1 MKKSIIS
8 LSVLSILVLASCSNE
23 HNQDA
28 HENHDTSAS
37 VVKEEVTNS
46 ATVEHSLKEVS
57 PATREM
63 MKSLFGHYT
72 HLKNALVNADVKE
85 AQMGAQ
91 AMLDVLN
98 KFDVSKITAE
108 EKKILDS
115 HLAPIKEDASHIV
128 ENNEIAHQREH
139 LVSLSTHVY
148 ELVKAFGVEKEV
160 YYSYCPMA
168 NNDKGAYWVSE
179 IKEIKN
185 PYFGNDML
193 TCGEVKET
201 IK

>member
-8 LSVLSILVLASCSNE
+8 LSVLSILVLASCNNE
-23 HNQDA
+23 HNHDT
-28 HENHDTSAS
+28 HENRDTASS
-37 VVKEEVTNS
+37 VVKEENTS
-46 ATVEHSLKEVS
+46 STTLEHSLKEAS
-57 PATREM
+57 PATSEM
-63 MKSLFGHYT
+63 MKSLFEHYT

-85 AQMGAQ
+85 AQIGAQ

-98 KFDVSKITAE
+98 KFDISKTTTD
-108 EKKILDS
+108 EKMILDS
-115 HLAPIKEDASHIV
+115 HLAPIKEDVSHVV

-139 LVSLSTHVY
+139 LTTLSTHIY

>member
-28 HENHDTSAS
+28 HENHDTSVS
-37 VVKEEVTNS
+37 LVKEEATNS
-46 ATVEHSLKEVS
+46 ATMEHSLKEVS
-57 PATREM
+57 PATSEM

-91 AMLDVLN
+91 SMLDVLN
-98 KFDVSKITAE
+98 KFDTSKITAD

-115 HLAPIKEDASHIV
+115 HLAPIKEDASHVV
-128 ENNEIAHQREH
+128 ENNKIAHQREH
-139 LVSLSTHVY
+139 LVTLSTHIY
-148 ELVKAFGVEKEV
+148 ELVKSFGVEKEV

>member
-8 LSVLSILVLASCSNE
+8 LSILSILVLASCSNE
-23 HNQDA
+23 HNHDA

-37 VVKEEVTNS
+37 AVKEVTNS
-46 ATVEHSLKEVS
+46 ITVEHSLKEVS
-57 PATREM
+57 PATTEM
-63 MKSLFGHYT
+63 MKSLFEHYI
-72 HLKNALVNADVKE
+72 HLKNALVSADVKK
-85 AQMGAQ
+85 AQLSAQ
-91 AMLDVLN
+91 EMLGVVN
-98 KFDVSKITAE
+98 KFDTSKITMN

-115 HLAPIKEDASHIV
+115 HLDPIKEDASHVV

-139 LVSLSTHVY
+139 LITLSTHIY
-148 ELVKAFGVEKEV
+148 ELVKLFGVQKEV

-193 TCGEVKET
+193 TCGEIKET